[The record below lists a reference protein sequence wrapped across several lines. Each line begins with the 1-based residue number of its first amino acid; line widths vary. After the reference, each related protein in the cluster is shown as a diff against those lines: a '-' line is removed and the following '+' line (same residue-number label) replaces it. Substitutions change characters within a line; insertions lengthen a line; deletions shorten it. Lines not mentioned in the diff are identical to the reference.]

1 MSSLQKLSKEMSVVQ
16 VSRLQKT
23 LASFVT
29 ADGADLTQSRV
40 CQDVEPWEARET
52 VYYETFSLRVGQRGW
67 DAVLGLCLEARGNQR
82 SSGMDKTYL

>member
-1 MSSLQKLSKEMSVVQ
+1 MSVVQ

-40 CQDVEPWEARET
+40 CQDVELWEARET
-52 VYYETFSLRVGQRGW
+52 VCYETFSLRVGQRGW
-67 DAVLGLCLEARGNQR
+67 DGRRSRKQDRNKDCPMSGPPVPPSYGLHPASFL
-82 SSGMDKTYL
+82 

>member
-1 MSSLQKLSKEMSVVQ
+1 MSVVQ

-67 DAVLGLCLEARGNQR
+67 DGRRTAAGLRRSGGLGH
-82 SSGMDKTYL
+82 